1 MNFLRR
7 HWFDIGGIMGVVIL
21 IFLFFSFHKLSNYQM
36 LMWLSLVSLFF
47 HQMEEYRI
55 VGTFPGMINSVMF
68 HSDLPDRYP
77 LNTNT
82 SFLINVGIGWTIYLL
97 AALAGKQYIW
107 LGMASILISLGNIL
121 VHTFIFN
128 FKGKTSF
135 NAGLATCWIFFV
147 PCVFYFFK
155 IVFQEN
161 LVTGKDFLIGVPL
174 GIIIN
179 VAGVFKP
186 IEWLADR
193 NTTYIFKTNQLL
205 PKDR

>member
-1 MNFLRR
+1 M
-7 HWFDIGGIMGVVIL
+7 GGVIL
-21 IFLFFSFHKLSNYQM
+21 IFLFFACHKLSNYQM
-36 LMWLSLVSLFF
+36 LMWLNLVSLFF

-107 LGMASILISLGNIL
+107 LGMASILVSLGNIIA
-121 VHTFIFN
+121 HTFIFN
-128 FKGKTSF
+128 IRGKTFF

-155 IVFQEN
+155 IIYREN

-174 GIIIN
+174 GIVIN
-179 VAGVFKP
+179 IAGVFKP
-186 IEWLADR
+186 IKWLADR